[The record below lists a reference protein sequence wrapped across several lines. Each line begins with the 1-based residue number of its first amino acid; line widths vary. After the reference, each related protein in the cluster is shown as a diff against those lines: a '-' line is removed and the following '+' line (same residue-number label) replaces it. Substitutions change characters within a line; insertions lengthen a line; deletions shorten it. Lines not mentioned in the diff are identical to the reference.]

1 MDTQAVIT
9 HIVRWLD
16 EYAAQANAKGFV
28 VGVSGGIDSAVVS
41 TLAARTGRTT
51 LLLDMPIRQHPG
63 QLERARRHIRN
74 LQGQYANVSAQTANL
89 TDTFQTFEQT
99 VGVHRTAFAN
109 QPLSLA
115 NARSRLR
122 MLTLYYYGQIHGLL
136 VTGTGNKVEDFG
148 VGFLPN
154 TATAAWTSAR
164 LPT

>member
-51 LLLDMPIRQHPG
+51 LLLDMPIRQHPY

-74 LQGQYANVSAQTANL
+74 LQGQYANVSAQIYQS
-89 TDTFQTFEQT
+89 DR
-99 VGVHRTAFAN
+99 H
-109 QPLSLA
+109 
-115 NARSRLR
+115 
-122 MLTLYYYGQIHGLL
+122 
-136 VTGTGNKVEDFG
+136 
-148 VGFLPN
+148 LPN
-154 TATAAWTSAR
+154 
-164 LPT
+164 L